1 MRAVITY
8 FDKYP
13 LMGVKS
19 LDFQDF
25 KTVYSL
31 ILTKQHLTDLGRE
44 EIKQIVASLGRAA
57 ADAWRGFT
65 PPR

>member
-1 MRAVITY
+1 
-8 FDKYP
+8 
-13 LMGVKS
+13 MGVKS

-44 EIKQIVASLGRAA
+44 EIKQIVASAA
-57 ADAWRGFT
+57 QRQMHGGASPLHANIRV
-65 PPR
+65 RHNR

>member
-1 MRAVITY
+1 
-8 FDKYP
+8 
-13 LMGVKS
+13 MGLKS

-44 EIKQIVASLGRAA
+44 GIKQIVASLGRAA
-57 ADAWRGFT
+57 ADAWRGD
-65 PPR
+65 PE